1 MCYPCN
7 LLYSGVEMAI
17 FDIEKDDLL
26 RLSDERLEELI
37 ARLAE
42 AEVAAHGHSPAS
54 VSWSGSIKAPDEG
67 IDIHVQVDTTGLET
81 GFLSRP
87 DTVLQSK
94 KDSMP
99 KSAIAAEM
107 LKDGEL
113 NPTIANQAQ
122 IGGSYIIVSL
132 ADDCSPPMKKDRLD
146 AMRAAVANDPNK
158 DNIHLD
164 FFDRSKL
171 VQWVR
176 QHPSVLLWLKGKLG
190 QGYSGWQPYGAW
202 SNPPKG
208 SLDTLISAP
217 GALRANKRETTEWLK
232 FTLEGAGER
241 THGYAFTDSTFT
253 GCWI

>member
-1 MCYPCN
+1 
-7 LLYSGVEMAI
+7 MAI
-17 FDIEKDDLL
+17 FEIEKDDLL

-42 AEVAAHGHSPAS
+42 AEVAAHGHSAAS
-54 VSWSGSIKAPDEG
+54 VSWSGSIKASDEG
-67 IDIHVQVDTTGLET
+67 IDIHVEVDAAKLET
-81 GFLSRP
+81 GFLARP
-87 DTVLQSK
+87 DTILQSK

-113 NPTIANQAQ
+113 NPTIANQAH

-146 AMRAAVANDPNK
+146 AMRAAVASDPNK
-158 DNIHLD
+158 NNIHLD

-190 QGYSGWQPYGAW
+190 QGYSGWQPYG
-202 SNPPKG
+202 
-208 SLDTLISAP
+208 SLEQPAQRIT
-217 GALRANKRETTEWLK
+217 
-232 FTLEGAGER
+232 
-241 THGYAFTDSTFT
+241 
-253 GCWI
+253 

>member
-1 MCYPCN
+1 
-7 LLYSGVEMAI
+7 MAI

-26 RLSDERLEELI
+26 RLSDERLEEFI
-37 ARLAE
+37 ARLSE

-54 VSWSGSIKAPDEG
+54 VSWSGSIKAPDDG
-67 IDIHVQVDTTGLET
+67 IDIHVEVDTSELES

-87 DTVLQSK
+87 NTVLQSK

-132 ADDCSPPMKKDRLD
+132 ADDCSPPMKKDRLE
-146 AMRAAVANDPNK
+146 AMRAALANDPNK

-190 QGYSGWQPYGAW
+190 QGYSGWQ
-202 SNPPKG
+202 
-208 SLDTLISAP
+208 LLIS
-217 GALRANKRETTEWLK
+217 TEN
-232 FTLEGAGER
+232 
-241 THGYAFTDSTFT
+241 
-253 GCWI
+253 